1 MPKSPRTSPC
11 TRDEARARQRTA
23 QAYLEVAGFVLK
35 ERGRDEYLNVAAG
48 LAVLAGI
55 AASDAICGARIGRW
69 HRGDDHRGA
78 QDLLQGATPDGR
90 KLATALGRLLSLKD
104 AAHYDVQ
111 VIAPRR
117 AADAQRWAAILVER
131 STEEVER

>member
-1 MPKSPRTSPC
+1 
-11 TRDEARARQRTA
+11 
-23 QAYLEVAGFVLK
+23 VLK

-55 AASDAICGARIGRW
+55 AASDVICGARFGRW

-90 KLATALGRLLSLKD
+90 KLATTLGRLLSLKD

>member
-1 MPKSPRTSPC
+1 MPKPPRTSPC

-55 AASDAICGARIGRW
+55 AASDAICGTRLGHW

-90 KLATALGRLLSLKD
+90 KLATTLGRLLSLKD

>member
-48 LAVLAGI
+48 L
-55 AASDAICGARIGRW
+55 
-69 HRGDDHRGA
+69 
-78 QDLLQGATPDGR
+78 
-90 KLATALGRLLSLKD
+90 GRLLSLKD
-104 AAHYDVQ
+104 AAHYDVH
-111 VIAPRR
+111 VIGPRR